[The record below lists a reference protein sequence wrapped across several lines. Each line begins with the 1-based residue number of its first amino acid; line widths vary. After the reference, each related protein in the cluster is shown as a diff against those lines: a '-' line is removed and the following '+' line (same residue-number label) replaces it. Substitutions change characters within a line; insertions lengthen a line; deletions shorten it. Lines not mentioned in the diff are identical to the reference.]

1 MIRRNKIY
9 KTVAVTLAVI
19 SVFGSNLQ
27 YVHGYDENV
36 KSSSINQYVDGL
48 YELNTTLKH
57 ESKDENSMAN
67 GYLTKS
73 EVEIKNSKMYMTL
86 VFKSGNMIK
95 EVSPTV
101 NGNSVEA
108 TNTLDGEIR
117 TIKFEIPSIDSDIT
131 LNVKINPFGDMVVN
145 ANCIVKTEFKK
156 TPEVTPE
163 VKPEETP
170 EIKPEVTPEVKP
182 EETPEIK
189 PEATPE
195 VKPEV
200 KPEETPEDNNTGY
213 KNGYYTLK
221 NTVKIESETG
231 YAMVRNLLKEATTME
246 VKNSKTYITFE
257 MSGSSMMSDIQI
269 MVDGKIIKHEQ
280 TSIGNDTLRFK
291 IEVPSIDSNITMSMY
306 VNAMGRSTEFGIGLN
321 KSSVVFVSSNEEPTI
336 PSTNSGTNTGSSN
349 ETTENSS
356 NSSEKL
362 ETVIAK
368 GKLYT
373 IKNEVVHDNQTGKEM
388 ARKYLNS
395 TTKIEEIDGKYYAT
409 LTFTGSSLMNN
420 HKIYVNGSKVSHQ
433 IVAKGSDSVSLR
445 FAIPTLDTNIKVAL
459 HVIPMGRDIDFSVKL
474 LKDTLTFVKEF
485 DTTSSTLPQT
495 GSILNNQTIMMAGS
509 LLATGGLLSKRNK
522 RK

>member
-9 KTVAVTLAVI
+9 KTAAVTLAII

-27 YVHGYDENV
+27 YIQGYGGND
-36 KSSSINQYVDGL
+36 KSSSITQYVDGL

-67 GYLTKS
+67 GYLLKS
-73 EVEIKNSKMYMTL
+73 EVEIKNSKMYMIL

-95 EVSPTV
+95 EVNPTV
-101 NGNSVEA
+101 NGKSVES
-108 TNTLDGEIR
+108 TNTLDGDNRI
-117 TIKFEIPSIDSDIT
+117 IKFEIQSIDSDIT
-131 LNVKINPFGDMVVN
+131 LNVKINPFGNMVVN
-145 ANCIVKTEFKK
+145 ANCIVKAEFKQ
-156 TPEVTPE
+156 TPDVKPETTPE
-163 VKPEETP
+163 VKPEES
-170 EIKPEVTPEVKP
+170 PEVKP
-182 EETPEIK
+182 ET
-189 PEATPE
+189 
-195 VKPEV
+195 
-200 KPEETPEDNNTGY
+200 TPEDSSTGY

-221 NTVKIESETG
+221 NTVKIDNETG
-231 YAMVRNLLKEATTME
+231 YAMVRNLLNEVTTME
-246 VKNSKTYITFE
+246 VKDSKTYITFE

-269 MVDGKIIKHEQ
+269 KVDGKIVKHEQ

-306 VNAMGRSTEFGIGLN
+306 VNAMGRNTEFGIVLN
-321 KSSVVFVSSNEEPTI
+321 KSSIVFVNSNEEPTI
-336 PSTNSGTNTGSSN
+336 PSTNAGVNIGSSN

-356 NSSEKL
+356 SSVEKV
-362 ETVIAK
+362 ETVAAK

-445 FAIPTLDTNIKVAL
+445 VAIPSLDANIKVAL
-459 HVIPMGRDIDFSVKL
+459 HVIPMGRDIDFGVKL

-485 DTTSSTLPQT
+485 DTTSYTLPQT
-495 GSILNNQTIMMAGS
+495 GSLLNNQIVMMSGS
-509 LLATGGLLSKRNK
+509 LLVTSGLLSRRNK

>member
-73 EVEIKNSKMYMTL
+73 EVEIKNSKMYMIL

-101 NGNSVEA
+101 NGNNVEA

-145 ANCIVKTEFKK
+145 ANCIVKTEFKE

-170 EIKPEVTPEVKP
+170 EIKPEVTPDVKP

-189 PEATPE
+189 PEAT
-195 VKPEV
+195 PEV

-231 YAMVRNLLKEATTME
+231 YAMVRNLLNEVTTM
-246 VKNSKTYITFE
+246 
-257 MSGSSMMSDIQI
+257 
-269 MVDGKIIKHEQ
+269 
-280 TSIGNDTLRFK
+280 
-291 IEVPSIDSNITMSMY
+291 
-306 VNAMGRSTEFGIGLN
+306 
-321 KSSVVFVSSNEEPTI
+321 
-336 PSTNSGTNTGSSN
+336 
-349 ETTENSS
+349 
-356 NSSEKL
+356 
-362 ETVIAK
+362 
-368 GKLYT
+368 
-373 IKNEVVHDNQTGKEM
+373 
-388 ARKYLNS
+388 
-395 TTKIEEIDGKYYAT
+395 
-409 LTFTGSSLMNN
+409 
-420 HKIYVNGSKVSHQ
+420 
-433 IVAKGSDSVSLR
+433 
-445 FAIPTLDTNIKVAL
+445 
-459 HVIPMGRDIDFSVKL
+459 
-474 LKDTLTFVKEF
+474 
-485 DTTSSTLPQT
+485 
-495 GSILNNQTIMMAGS
+495 
-509 LLATGGLLSKRNK
+509 
-522 RK
+522 